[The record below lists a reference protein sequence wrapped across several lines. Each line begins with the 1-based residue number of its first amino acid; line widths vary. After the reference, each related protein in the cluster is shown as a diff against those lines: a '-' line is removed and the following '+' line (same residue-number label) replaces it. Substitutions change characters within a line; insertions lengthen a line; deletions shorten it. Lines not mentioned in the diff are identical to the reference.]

1 MELWFAILA
10 LVLTAAALA
19 SGIIDRAP
27 LSLPILFL
35 GLGLLLGPGALGII
49 QLDPHN
55 PILVTVASLNLALV
69 LFLDAARFDVDELRR
84 EWRVPL
90 LDLGPG
96 TVLTI
101 AGLAVFAALLLHA
114 PPLQAVLLGAILA
127 STDPIVLRDVV
138 RDERIPRSVRRT
150 LTIEAGTN
158 DIIVLPVVLI
168 AIQLALAPAGGG
180 FGYWFGFLA
189 RLLVVSPL
197 VGLAVGGV
205 GGWIMGKADA
215 RYSIRREY
223 QALYGIG
230 LVLASYS
237 AAQTLGGDGFL
248 AAFFAGLAVAL
259 FEVTLC
265 DCFMEYGEVTAE
277 MAMLLAFILFGAVL
291 GPLYGTIPFG
301 LALVFAIIAIVVV
314 RPAALGT
321 ALLRARMS
329 PLARGFIAW
338 FGPRGLSALL
348 LALLAVEAGMT
359 GATQLLAITGVVVLV
374 SVLVHGVSA
383 TPASRWYAKQIAQ
396 AEQMP
401 PEERESGAG
410 GLFRGEAL
418 EVPRIMPDKLQTW
431 LSSADPPVVLDVRS
445 RAQYADAD
453 GQIPGSIRLLPD
465 QVQEWAA
472 GAGAA
477 FKNRKIVAYCTCHDE
492 VTSAR
497 VARQLRTKGFEA
509 YALAGGYAAWAN
521 AYPVE
526 PRVLGIP
533 ASPRSDPSPA
543 EDPV

>member
-1 MELWFAILA
+1 MEKVDVELWFAILA

-19 SGIIDRAP
+19 SGVIDRAP
-27 LSLPILFL
+27 LSLPIVFL
-35 GLGLLLGPGALGII
+35 VIGLLLGPGALGII
-49 QLDPHN
+49 QLDPRN

-69 LFLDAARFDVDELRR
+69 LFLDAARFDVEELRR

-101 AGLAVFAALLLHA
+101 AGLAVFAAILLHV
-114 PPLQAVLLGAILA
+114 PPLQAILLGAILA

-158 DIIVLPVVLI
+158 DIIVLPLVLI
-168 AIQLALAPAGGG
+168 AIQLALAPADGGV
-180 FGYWFGFLA
+180 GYWLGLLA

-197 VGLAVGGV
+197 VGLAVGGI

-215 RYSIRREY
+215 RFSIRREY

-237 AAQTLGGDGFL
+237 AAQALGGDGFL

-259 FEVTLC
+259 FEITLC

-291 GPLYGTIPFG
+291 GPLFGTIPFG
-301 LALVFAIIAIVVV
+301 LALLFAIIAIVVV
-314 RPAALGT
+314 RPVALGT
-321 ALLRARMS
+321 ALLRARLS
-329 PLARGFIAW
+329 RLARSFIAW

-348 LALLAVEAGMT
+348 LALLAVEAGMS

-374 SVLVHGVSA
+374 SVLVHGMSA
-383 TPASRWYAKQIAQ
+383 TPASGWYAEKIAQ
-396 AEQMP
+396 AVDMP

-410 GLFRGEAL
+410 GLFRGEAAQ
-418 EVPRIMPDKLQTW
+418 VPRITPEELQTW
-431 LSSADPPVVLDVRS
+431 LSGPNPPVVLDVRS
-445 RAQYADAD
+445 RAQYAAAD
-453 GQIPGSIRLLPD
+453 GQIPGSVRLLPD
-465 QVQEWAA
+465 QVHEWAT
-472 GAGAA
+472 GPGAA
-477 FKNRKIVAYCTCHDE
+477 SRERKIVAYCTCHDE

-497 VARQLRTKGFEA
+497 VARHLHELGFNA
-509 YALAGGYAAWAN
+509 YALTGGYAAWARS
-521 AYPVE
+521 YGVSPV
-526 PRVLGIP
+526 
-533 ASPRSDPSPA
+533 SPA
-543 EDPV
+543 TSA